1 MGSPQGDPLAMSSP
15 LRVLILDSDPRGI
28 QLTRTCLAQL
38 SGREFQVSA
47 FTDVEGGL
55 ATLASRPPDL
65 ILLEVQLRGENGIR
79 LLHAIRAMQCRAPV
93 IVLSGHSDAQ
103 TAVTALRAGAA
114 DYLAKADL
122 TPARLE
128 RAVNL
133 ALNKINLARRLHEHR
148 KRLGTMHRNLQ
159 QRHEELRASIDI
171 LSRDLAGSFGA
182 LQTFLAAFEGETA
195 LTDEQRARLDEALE
209 CCLGLRRLVG
219 DLGSSLS
226 VDDELH
232 QAVAVATDVHALLQD
247 VLDPLASEASSK
259 QVTIDAAVAASIPP
273 VAAPPSLVKS
283 LRDVVRRAIQG
294 TPSQGV
300 VRLRATEESGAIT
313 LHVDDGAGDRTAEQ
327 VDLLL
332 ARLPAARSQA
342 SIELW
347 KEGLPLRTT
356 RTQLQQLGGDLR
368 LESRGGSLRSVVLL
382 PAAR

>member
-1 MGSPQGDPLAMSSP
+1 
-15 LRVLILDSDPRGI
+15 
-28 QLTRTCLAQL
+28 
-38 SGREFQVSA
+38 
-47 FTDVEGGL
+47 
-55 ATLASRPPDL
+55 
-65 ILLEVQLRGENGIR
+65 
-79 LLHAIRAMQCRAPV
+79 LHAIRAMQCRAPV

-114 DYLAKADL
+114 DYLAKAISRR
-122 TPARLE
+122 PASKRRQPCAE
-128 RAVNL
+128 QDQPREAAPRASQAV
-133 ALNKINLARRLHEHR
+133 
-148 KRLGTMHRNLQ
+148 GTMHRNLQ

-294 TPSQGV
+294 TPSQGT
-300 VRLRATEESGAIT
+300 VRLRATKSPVRSRFTSTTARRP
-313 LHVDDGAGDRTAEQ
+313 DCRAGR
-327 VDLLL
+327 
-332 ARLPAARSQA
+332 PAARA
-342 SIELW
+342 SARRPLAGQHRAL
-347 KEGLPLRTT
+347 EG
-356 RTQLQQLGGDLR
+356 R
-368 LESRGGSLRSVVLL
+368 LAAAHDANAA
-382 PAAR
+382 PAARGRSAARVARRIAAQRRAAAAAR

>member
-1 MGSPQGDPLAMSSP
+1 MLAVKRSLAMSSP
-15 LRVLILDSDPRGI
+15 LRVLILDPDPRGI

-38 SGREFQVSA
+38 SGRQFQVSA
-47 FTDVEGGL
+47 FIDVESGL

-79 LLHAIRAMQCRAPV
+79 LLHEIRAMQCRAPV
-93 IVLSGHSDAQ
+93 IVLSGHGDAQ

-133 ALNKINLARRLHEHR
+133 ALNKIHLA
-148 KRLGTMHRNLQ
+148 KRLADHRQRLGAMHRNLQ

-171 LSRDLAGSFGA
+171 LSRDLAGSFSA
-182 LQTFLAAFEGETA
+182 LQTFLAAFEGESS
-195 LTDEQRARLDEALE
+195 LTEEQRARLDEALGS
-209 CCLGLRRLVG
+209 CVGLRRLVD
-219 DLGSSLS
+219 DLGSSLT
-226 VDDELH
+226 VDDEVQ
-232 QAVAVATDVHALLQD
+232 QAVAVATDVQALLQD
-247 VLDPLASEASSK
+247 VIDPLASEAGSK
-259 QVTIDAAVAASIPP
+259 QVTIDAAVAESIPP
-273 VAAPPSLVKS
+273 VAAPPSLVKH
-283 LRDVVRRAIQG
+283 LRDVVRRAIEG

-300 VRLRATEESGAIT
+300 VTLRAIEESGAIT

-356 RTQLQQLGGDLR
+356 RTQLQQFGGDLR